1 MKPERASSSPGYHMN
16 QTFAG
21 PVETLGGLN
30 SIFFQQGH
38 HHNHCH
44 HNHNYHHII
53 IIINIINIIIIR
65 DQMNQTLAG
74 LVAILGSRDQWIT
87 ARWEHLDAKNQECDA
102 LLVRFSNWLEGSVGW
117 GRWYQAPDRN
127 IIVFY
132 ALAGILMKGALW
144 NESGG
149 IGWDH

>member
-30 SIFFQQGH
+30 SIFFQHGH

-74 LVAILGSRDQWIT
+74 LVAPLGSRDQ
-87 ARWEHLDAKNQECDA
+87 
-102 LLVRFSNWLEGSVGW
+102 
-117 GRWYQAPDRN
+117 
-127 IIVFY
+127 
-132 ALAGILMKGALW
+132 
-144 NESGG
+144 
-149 IGWDH
+149 